1 MFRHCVMFKWKPG
14 TDEAAKKTIFA
25 GLERLAQL
33 DVVMAYRHGPDAGLR
48 AGNWDYMVVGDFASV
63 DDYQSYAVDPTH
75 TSLIADH
82 IGPAI
87 ADRAAVQYELDG

>member
-33 DVVMAYRHGPDAGLR
+33 DVVMAYRHGPDAGLGQHR
-48 AGNWDYMVVGDFASV
+48 AETWARIWPN
-63 DDYQSYAVDPTH
+63 
-75 TSLIADH
+75 
-82 IGPAI
+82 
-87 ADRAAVQYELDG
+87 